1 VLELKGTCYSF
12 HLFALVEKNHIQFS
26 WRPYYTFLCL
36 VSIMYQRFQVVRST
50 SRPRWATR
58 QLITI
63 RTTTRTI
70 SRPLLPCLGLQESGA
85 FGGAG
90 KEGGAAR
97 DAQQEGGGSKGGR
110 QWGSK
115 EGRRRRC
122 SKVFIATAQL
132 LCSTAKVMF
141 VGLYPAI

>member
-70 SRPLLPCLGLQESGA
+70 SCPLLPCLGLQESGA

-97 DAQQEGGGSKGGR
+97 DAQQEGGGAAREGGSGAARKGGGGGAAR
-110 QWGSK
+110 SSL
-115 EGRRRRC
+115 RRRSCCARQP
-122 SKVFIATAQL
+122 K
-132 LCSTAKVMF
+132 
-141 VGLYPAI
+141 